1 MALRVLA
8 RKAREGGPHSSE
20 ALSSSEDTMNED
32 LVFVALCDRFLLTT
46 NVHRTMTRQ
55 ERQQA
60 TGLDPEV
67 LEETLKGL
75 RGPDAHDD
83 SCIAFE
89 GDRVMLGPV
98 WRAKCGAL
106 PRDPAPR

>member
-1 MALRVLA
+1 
-8 RKAREGGPHSSE
+8 
-20 ALSSSEDTMNED
+20 MNGHPSNRDED
-32 LVFVALCDRFLLTT
+32 LVFVALCDRFLSIT

-55 ERQQA
+55 ELQQA
-60 TGLDPEV
+60 TGLEAEV
-67 LEETLKGL
+67 LEEALEGL

-98 WRAKCGAL
+98 WRAKCRAL